1 MADPPGSPPTAKPAS
16 QGAHLQAC
24 DLSARA
30 RDEGDGGKGGG
41 GGGGWGMLV
50 GLEDMGEVIPRR
62 GVGGRNK
69 GGGGTSKPLMEPRNS
84 SFRPFCTKFTDIFI
98 EKNKQHYF

>member
-1 MADPPGSPPTAKPAS
+1 MADPPGSPPTAKLAS

-69 GGGGTSKPLMEPRNS
+69 GGGGLLNRSWSRETALSGLFAPNLQ
-84 SFRPFCTKFTDIFI
+84 IFL
-98 EKNKQHYF
+98 